1 MTNQLF
7 TPITL
12 GNCQLP
18 NRIVMAPLTRMRAPD
33 NIPTDLMVEYYRQRA
48 TAGLIITEAT
58 PITPMGIG
66 YPATP
71 GIYNQQQI
79 DGWQKVTKAVHDQ
92 DGRIF
97 LQIWHVGRI
106 SHPDFHQ
113 GELPVAPSAI
123 AAKGQAITPTGMQ
136 AFVVPR
142 ALATEELPTV
152 VEQYRQ
158 AAENALAAGFDGV
171 EIHGANGYLLDQF
184 LRDGTNQRT
193 DDFGG
198 SIENRCRLLLQVAE
212 AVIAVCGAGRVGLRL
227 SPSGTFNDMSD
238 SNPEALFS
246 YLLAQLSPL
255 NLAYLHLVDALE
267 GDIRHGAKVVE
278 LALLRQAYQGKLI
291 VCGGYDAAR
300 AEQALASGL
309 TDAVAFGELYIANP
323 DLVARFQ
330 ANAPLNKPDPAT
342 YYGGDEKG
350 YTDYPVMAA

>member
-58 PITPMGIG
+58 PITPLGIG

-97 LQIWHVGRI
+97 LQLWHVGRI

-123 AAKGQAITPTGMQ
+123 AAKGQAVTPTGMQ

-142 ALATEELPTV
+142 ALAIEELPAV

-193 DDFGG
+193 DDYGG

-255 NLAYLHLVDALE
+255 SLAYLHLVDALE

-278 LALLRQAYQGKLI
+278 LGLLRQAYQGKLI

-300 AEQALASGL
+300 AEEAIASGL

-330 ANAPLNKPDPAT
+330 TNVPLNEPDPAT
-342 YYGGDEKG
+342 YYGGDERG

>member
-33 NIPTDLMVEYYRQRA
+33 NIPTDLMVEYYHQRA

-79 DGWQKVTKAVHDQ
+79 EGWQKVTKAVHDQ

-123 AAKGQAITPTGMQ
+123 AAKGQAVTPTGMQ
-136 AFVVPR
+136 TFVVPR
-142 ALATEELPTV
+142 ALAIEELPTV

-198 SIENRCRLLLQVAE
+198 SIENRCRLLLQVTE

-255 NLAYLHLVDALE
+255 SLAYLHLVDALE

-278 LALLRQAYQGKLI
+278 LGLLRQAYQGKLI
-291 VCGGYDAAR
+291 VCGGYDADR
-300 AEQALASGL
+300 AEEAIASGL

-330 ANAPLNKPDPAT
+330 TNAPLNKPDPAT

-350 YTDYPVMAA
+350 YTDYPVLAA